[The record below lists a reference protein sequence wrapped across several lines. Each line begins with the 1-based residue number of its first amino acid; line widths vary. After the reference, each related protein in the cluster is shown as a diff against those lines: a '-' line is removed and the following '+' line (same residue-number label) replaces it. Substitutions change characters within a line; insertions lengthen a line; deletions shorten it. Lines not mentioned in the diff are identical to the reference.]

1 MSVFDPKRTYADVQ
15 GHPLQAGELSR
26 YDKRSSSRGAAM
38 KRGQFIV
45 VLGGAVVSLD
55 AFALSAAVS
64 PATAQSQQQIDWC
77 INTTREFPP
86 DQQVSGCTVAIQSGR
101 WSGKDL
107 VWAFQDRARAYYD
120 KRDYDHAIADYD
132 QAIKLDPKNAHAF
145 TRRGLAHYR
154 KQDY

>member
-1 MSVFDPKRTYADVQ
+1 
-15 GHPLQAGELSR
+15 
-26 YDKRSSSRGAAM
+26 M

-45 VLGGAVVSLD
+45 VLGGAALE
-55 AFALSAAVS
+55 AFALGPAVS

-77 INTTREFPP
+77 INATHEFSP

-107 VWAFQDRARAYYD
+107 VRVFQDRGLAYYD

-132 QAIKLDPKNAHAF
+132 QAIKLDPKNANALRF
-145 TRRGLAHYR
+145 RALAYYR
-154 KQDY
+154 KQDYLHAIADFDEAIRIDPGNAEVFYQRGTAYVQT